1 MDQAAGHDHH
11 FEPRVEDAA
20 LVQGLGRFVED
31 APQPNQAHA
40 VFVRSPHAHARI
52 VSIDIDAAR
61 TGPGVIAVLTHKDTD
76 AAGIGSASVHP
87 PMVGRNGAKL
97 IVPFRPV
104 LARERVMHA
113 GQPVALVVA
122 ESLAQAQDAAELV
135 AVGYE
140 DLPSVA
146 DVRAALAAD
155 APQLFP
161 EAPGNIALDWP
172 GPVADDGS
180 NAREIAA
187 IFAGAAHTARVSVV
201 NQRLVVNALEP
212 RGATARYDAATESY
226 TLRSCSQGAG
236 PQRDQLAA
244 ITGFPREKLR
254 VITEDVGGAFGLKT
268 PAYPEY
274 PCLLVAAKLT
284 GRPVAWMATRSESF
298 LSDQHARDT
307 VTEVELAIDAG
318 GKFLALRVKHLAAMG
333 GYLGIPGAHIQTNN
347 FSRCFPGMY
356 AIPRIQVDVR
366 CVFTNTVPTG
376 PYRGAGRPEA
386 NYALERLVDE
396 AARITGIDPIK
407 LRRRNLIG
415 PKQIPYKTAVGTTYD
430 SGDFAP
436 ILDKALALAHY
447 AAFKTRR
454 HDSLRRGR
462 LRGIGISCF
471 LEHAGALPTES
482 ASLLFEDGRLV
493 LGIGVQNTGQ
503 GHATI
508 YPRLIAAKLGIPVT
522 QIVHRHGDSN
532 LDLKGNP
539 SVGSRSTMA
548 VGSALYRAVEL
559 MLEKAKPVASGL
571 LEAAESDIVYDHG
584 HFSVVG
590 TDRRVALFEV
600 AAHLRQKGDTLDTK
614 ATAETPQTFPNG
626 CHVAEVEIDPQT
638 GVVAIVAYAAVD
650 DAGVVLDHTLVVGQL
665 VGGLAQGIGQALM
678 ENAVYDDANGQLVAG
693 TFMDYAMPRAEDMP
707 PVAEANHN
715 APATTNPLGVK
726 GVGEAGTTGSIAAI
740 MNAIAN
746 AIPDGRGVDLDMP
759 ATPAKVW
766 AAINSA
772 VIPAKPGVAR
782 REPGPI
788 LPD

>member
-1 MDQAAGHDHH
+1 VDQAAGHDHH

-31 APQPNQAHA
+31 APQENQAHA

-52 VSIDIDAAR
+52 TSIDTSAAR
-61 TGPGVIAVLTHKDTD
+61 AAPGVVAVLTHKELA
-76 AAGIGSASVHP
+76 AAGVGSTSLHP
-87 PMVGRNGAKL
+87 PLAGRNGAKL
-97 IVPFRPV
+97 IVPFRPA
-104 LARERVMHA
+104 LAGERVLHA

-122 ESLAQAQDAAELV
+122 DSIAQAQDAAELV
-135 AVGYE
+135 AVDYE
-140 DLPSVA
+140 ELDVVA
-146 DVRAALAAD
+146 DLRAAFATG

-172 GPVADDGS
+172 GPVPDDGS
-180 NAREIAA
+180 NARGIEG
-187 IFAGAAHTARVSVV
+187 IFAGAAHVARVSVV
-201 NQRLVVNALEP
+201 NQRLVVNTIEP
-212 RGATARYDAATESY
+212 RGATAHYDAASDHY

-244 ITGFPREKLR
+244 MTGFPREKIR
-254 VITEDVGGAFGLKT
+254 VLTEDVGGAFGLKT
-268 PAYPEY
+268 AAYPEY
-274 PCLLVAAKLT
+274 PSLLVAAKLT

-298 LSDQHARDT
+298 LSDQQARDT
-307 VTEVELAIDAG
+307 VTEAELAIDQK
-318 GKFLALRVKHLAAMG
+318 GKFLALRVKHIASMG
-333 GYLGIPGAHIQTNN
+333 AFIGVPGAHIQTNN

-356 AIPRIQVDVR
+356 AIPRIQLDVR

-396 AARITGIDPIK
+396 AARVTGLDPVR
-407 LRRRNLIG
+407 LRRRNLI
-415 PKQIPYKTAVGTTYD
+415 PLKKIPYKTAVGTTYD

-436 ILDKALALAHY
+436 ILDKALALSHY
-447 AAFKTRR
+447 AEFKKRR
-454 HDSLRRGR
+454 RESFRRGK
-462 LRGIGISCF
+462 LRGIGVSCF
-471 LEHAGALPTES
+471 LEHAGGVPTES

-508 YPRLIAAKLGIPVT
+508 YPRLIAAKLGIPAA
-522 QIVHRHGDSN
+522 QIAHRHGDTN

-539 SVGSRSTMA
+539 SVGSRSTMT
-548 VGSALYRAVEL
+548 VGSALYRAADL

-571 LEAAESDIVYDHG
+571 LEAAESDVTYENG
-584 HFSVVG
+584 NFLVVG

-600 AAHLRQKGDTLDTK
+600 AARAKVTGEGLDTK
-614 ATAETPQTFPNG
+614 ATVDTPQTFPNG
-626 CHVAEVEIDPQT
+626 CHVAEVEIDPDT
-638 GVVAIVAYAAVD
+638 GVVEIVAYAAVD
-650 DAGVVLDHTLVVGQL
+650 DAGVVLDHTLVAGQL

-678 ENAVYDDANGQLVAG
+678 ENAVYEGNGQLVAG

-707 PVAEANHN
+707 PIAEANHN

-746 AIPDGRGVDLDMP
+746 AIPEGRGVNLDMP

-766 AAINSA
+766 AACR
-772 VIPAKPGVAR
+772 GV
-782 REPGPI
+782 E
-788 LPD
+788 

>member
-31 APQPNQAHA
+31 APQENQAHA
-40 VFVRSPHAHARI
+40 VFVRSTHAHARI
-52 VSIDIDAAR
+52 TSIDTSAAR
-61 TGPGVIAVLTHKDTD
+61 AAPGVAAVLTHKELE
-76 AAGIGSASVHP
+76 AAGVGSTSLHP
-87 PMVGRNGAKL
+87 PLAGRNGAKL
-97 IVPFRPV
+97 IVPFRPA
-104 LARERVMHA
+104 LAGERVLHA

-122 ESLAQAQDAAELV
+122 DSIAQAQDAAELV
-135 AVGYE
+135 AVDYE
-140 DLPSVA
+140 ELDVVA
-146 DVRAALAAD
+146 DLRAAFATG

-172 GPVADDGS
+172 GPVPDDGS
-180 NAREIAA
+180 NARGIEG
-187 IFAGAAHTARVSVV
+187 IFAGAAHVARVSVV
-201 NQRLVVNALEP
+201 NQRLVVNTIEP
-212 RGATARYDAATESY
+212 RGATARYDAASDHY

-244 ITGFPREKLR
+244 MTGFPREKIR
-254 VITEDVGGAFGLKT
+254 VLTEDVGGAFGLKT
-268 PAYPEY
+268 AAYPEY
-274 PCLLVAAKLT
+274 PSLLVAAKLT

-298 LSDQHARDT
+298 LSDQQARDT
-307 VTEVELAIDAG
+307 VTEAELAIDQK
-318 GKFLALRVKHLAAMG
+318 GKFLALRVKHIASMG
-333 GYLGIPGAHIQTNN
+333 AFIGVPGAHIQTNN

-356 AIPRIQVDVR
+356 AIPRIQVDVQ

-396 AARITGIDPIK
+396 AARVTGLDPVR
-407 LRRRNLIG
+407 LRRRNLI
-415 PKQIPYKTAVGTTYD
+415 PLKKIPYKTAVGTTYD

-436 ILDKALALAHY
+436 ILDKALALSHY
-447 AAFKTRR
+447 AEFKKRR
-454 HDSLRRGR
+454 RESFRRGK
-462 LRGIGISCF
+462 LRGIGVSCF
-471 LEHAGALPTES
+471 LEHAGGVPTES

-508 YPRLIAAKLGIPVT
+508 YPRLIAAKLGIPAA
-522 QIVHRHGDSN
+522 QIAHRHGDTN

-539 SVGSRSTMA
+539 SVGSRSTMT
-548 VGSALYRAVEL
+548 VGSALYRAADL

-571 LEAAESDIVYDHG
+571 LEAAESDVTYENG
-584 HFSVVG
+584 NFLVVG

-600 AAHLRQKGDTLDTK
+600 AARAKATGEGLDTK
-614 ATAETPQTFPNG
+614 ATVDTPQTFPNG
-626 CHVAEVEIDPQT
+626 CHVAEVEIDPDT
-638 GVVAIVAYAAVD
+638 GVVEIVAYAAVD
-650 DAGVVLDHTLVVGQL
+650 DAGVVLDHTLVAGQL

-678 ENAVYDDANGQLVAG
+678 ENAVYEGNGQLVAG

-707 PVAEANHN
+707 PIAEANHN

-746 AIPDGRGVDLDMP
+746 AIPEGRGVNLDMP

-766 AAINSA
+766 AACR
-772 VIPAKPGVAR
+772 GV
-782 REPGPI
+782 E
-788 LPD
+788 